1 MKRQRWG
8 LNQLLHLLSVLSQRA
23 LPTDSAE
30 AVEILSASSS
40 QSTHHSCRGA
50 QASDSHPRTGLT
62 TQPVGVGGRH
72 VSMTPFYITSLTFR
86 LLLLPRHLP
95 EILSFCHSDSQQT
108 IYTHNQYQ
116 KPPGDVTLSETRG
129 QTAQVSNSAGGVGSM
144 VCISRV
150 EQKLHCKNGAYF
162 SKRRPIRPTPHDQE
176 ESFWKA

>member
-62 TQPVGVGGRH
+62 TQPVGLEEDTFPWRLSTLPPWHLDFSFSQDIYQRSSHFVTVIHSRL
-72 VSMTPFYITSLTFR
+72 YI
-86 LLLLPRHLP
+86 
-95 EILSFCHSDSQQT
+95 
-108 IYTHNQYQ
+108 HNQYQ